1 MGEAIWWRMRPLLQ
15 RALAGEQLDCTLSMD
30 FPGLGPRWVEVTYL
44 PVREGDEIVGVVE
57 RSHDIDALCQAQR
70 ELERSLQRLTAHSER
85 QQQFIYMVSHDLRE
99 PVNTIDNFSG
109 LLAEEVAALPPT
121 SPARRYLGYVR
132 EGSLRMRSM
141 LDDLLNYVRLDEPSS
156 SFVSVPL
163 APLIDQVI
171 ADLAAPIAACDVR
184 LQVTAHGSVEG
195 LPTQLRLLLQNLVSN
210 AVKFHRADHSP
221 HIEIQTFDLG
231 EHVRLRVRDDGI
243 GIPAAHMPKLFSLF
257 RRHVSRQDYPGTGLG
272 LATCQRIV
280 EIHGGRIEVTSVE
293 GEGTTVTVELPK
305 QQAKPS

>member
-1 MGEAIWWRMRPLLQ
+1 
-15 RALAGEQLDCTLSMD
+15 
-30 FPGLGPRWVEVTYL
+30 
-44 PVREGDEIVGVVE
+44 
-57 RSHDIDALCQAQR
+57 
-70 ELERSLQRLTAHSER
+70 
-85 QQQFIYMVSHDLRE
+85 
-99 PVNTIDNFSG
+99 
-109 LLAEEVAALPPT
+109 
-121 SPARRYLGYVR
+121 
-132 EGSLRMRSM
+132 
-141 LDDLLNYVRLDEPSS
+141 
-156 SFVSVPL
+156 VPL